1 MVTGASCPPP
11 NPLLV
16 GHGHAHVHAARP
28 FAPGPPPPAPS
39 VIAVCSGK
47 GGVGKSSIALN
58 LATALAAEGERV
70 GLVDADVHGPDLP
83 LMVGLARRKP
93 ARQWMLARAGGL
105 NRTPLEP
112 VTVHGV
118 KLMSTGFIVAEDQA
132 MAWTA
137 DLVNLL
143 LHQLLWSTT
152 WGELDRL
159 ILDLPPG
166 TSDLTQAVFHLLPD
180 ANALVV
186 VTPQDSA
193 HLDCRR
199 LLSMLQRTGVTV
211 LGGVENMGG
220 LTCPCCKTVVEVFP
234 PVSPERSIWSTGV
247 RRLGRVPLFPAGVAG
262 QATAGREP
270 VVVHEPE
277 SAQAVAITEIARTV
291 RETA

>member
-1 MVTGASCPPP
+1 MVTSASRQPPP
-11 NPLLV
+11 LV
-16 GHGHAHVHAARP
+16 PSHGHAARRL
-28 FAPGPPPPAPS
+28 APGPPPPARS

-58 LATALAAEGERV
+58 LAAALASEGERV

-93 ARQWMLARAGGL
+93 LRQWVLARAGGL
-105 NRTPLEP
+105 DRTPLEP
-112 VTVHGV
+112 VSVHGL
-118 KLMSTGFIVAEDQA
+118 KLMSAGFIVAEDQA
-132 MAWTA
+132 VAWTA
-137 DLVNLL
+137 DLVTLL

-180 ANALVV
+180 ASALVV

-199 LLSMLQRTGVTV
+199 LLSMLRRLDVPV
-211 LGGVENMGG
+211 LGGVENMSG
-220 LTCPCCKTVVEVFP
+220 LTCPCCQAAIEVFP
-234 PVSPERSIWSTGV
+234 PVSPERSIWATGLP
-247 RRLGRVPLFPAGVAG
+247 RLGRVPLVPAGTAG
-262 QATAGREP
+262 HATAGREP
-270 VVVHEPE
+270 VVVHQPD
-277 SAQAVAITEIARTV
+277 SAQAVAIREVAKAV
-291 RETA
+291 RETL

>member
-1 MVTGASCPPP
+1 MATSGSQQPPP
-11 NPLLV
+11 LIP
-16 GHGHAHVHAARP
+16 GHGHGHGHSVRP

-47 GGVGKSSIALN
+47 GGVGKSTVALN
-58 LATALAAEGERV
+58 LAAALAAEGERV

-93 ARQWMLARAGGL
+93 ARQWVLARAGGL
-105 NRTPLEP
+105 DRTPLEP
-112 VTVHGV
+112 VSVHGI
-118 KLMSTGFIVAEDQA
+118 KLISTGFIVAEDQA
-132 MAWTA
+132 VAWTA

-180 ANALVV
+180 AHALIV

-199 LLSMLQRTGVTV
+199 LLGMLQRTGVKV
-211 LGGVENMGG
+211 LGGVENMSG
-220 LTCPCCKTVVEVFP
+220 LTCPCCQAVVEIFP
-234 PVSPERSIWSTGV
+234 PVSLERSIWSTGV
-247 RRLGRVPLFPAGVAG
+247 RRLGSVPLVPAGVAG
-262 QATAGREP
+262 QATAGLEP
-270 VVVHEPE
+270 VVVHDPE
-277 SAQAVAITEIARTV
+277 SAQAVAFNEIARTV
-291 RETA
+291 RETR